1 MGRPSR
7 QSGFMLIAA
16 IVLVVVA
23 AALAVTIA
31 LIASTSAGSASDNL
45 QSGQALFVAG
55 SGLEFET
62 RRAAQN
68 LDWYRSS
75 TDPTAASG
83 PQALGQGTFTSSS
96 NFPATKL
103 RQRLLSGTTGP
114 AAVICVYTVNRFPAS
129 GTVQI
134 GDDIGAGAGGE
145 FVTYAATT
153 ASSASC
159 NNFPAFTGLT
169 RGVSIAGTGPAA
181 VDHARGDVAYAV
193 TTLID
198 ALTASPTCVAP
209 AQLRITDNSKFLDVG
224 TISLDD
230 GGTPGQAED
239 ISYTGS
245 SRSGGVM
252 TLTGLTRLLV
262 SNCFSW
268 PGGGAGGGA
277 PVRPQLVNS
286 TGGSTHDFESLASS
300 TGTVGSTQ
308 RTVNQV
314 LQR

>member
-1 MGRPSR
+1 MDLSR
-7 QSGFMLIAA
+7 RQGGFMLIAA
-16 IVLVVVA
+16 IVLLVVA

-31 LIASTSAGSASDNL
+31 LIAGTSAGSASDNL

-103 RQRLLSGTTGP
+103 RQRLLSTASGP
-114 AAVICVYTVNRFPAS
+114 AAVICVYTVDRFPAS
-129 GTVQI
+129 GTLQI

-145 FVTYAATT
+145 FVTYAGTT

-159 NNFPAFTGLT
+159 NNLPAFTSLT
-169 RGVSIAGTGPAA
+169 RGVLIAGTGVPA

-198 ALTASPTCVAP
+198 NLAATCVAP
-209 AQLRITDNSKFLDVG
+209 ASLRINDNSKFLNSG

-230 GGTPGQAED
+230 GGANSED
-239 ISYTGS
+239 ISYATS
-245 SRSGGVM
+245 SRAGGVM
-252 TLTGLTRLLV
+252 TLTGLIRLLTPP
-262 SNCFSW
+262 CPAW
-268 PGGGAGGGA
+268 AAGA
-277 PVRPQLVNS
+277 PERPQLVNS